1 MRHTGQIALAALL
14 AAAAPA
20 FASGPPCAQQSA
32 AGMHARLDT
41 MRDQMDRIE
50 VTTDRAEQR
59 KLMELHMKHVREG
72 LHELRKREDIPMACR
87 VEMMSAMLETL
98 VRHEA
103 VAQELLET
111 PR

>member
-1 MRHTGQIALAALL
+1 MKHMASIAATALL
-14 AAAAPA
+14 AAAGTA
-20 FASGPPCAQQSA
+20 FAGAPCAHDSA
-32 AGMHARLDT
+32 SGMKARLTT

-50 VTTDRAEQR
+50 VSVDRAEQR
-59 KLMELHMKHVREG
+59 KLMELNIKHVREG

-103 VAQELLET
+103 VAQELQE
-111 PR
+111 R

>member
-20 FASGPPCAQQSA
+20 FAGDGRTCAQQSV
-32 AGMHARLDT
+32 AGMNARLDT
-41 MRDQMDRIE
+41 MHDQMDRIE
-50 VTTDRAEQR
+50 ITTDRAEQR

-72 LHELRKREDIPMACR
+72 LQELRKREDIPMACR

-98 VRHEA
+98 VRHET
-103 VAQELLET
+103 VAQELLE
-111 PR
+111 R